1 MAVRGIGQP
10 DDSPVSKS
18 AMLISTACAVVGKDP
33 VYAAAFH
40 DPFAER
46 FATAISAEA
55 GPVLATLEDA
65 KVRAAFIADWEEDM
79 AGLITHV
86 VYRKPWIEGAVRDAL
101 AAGMR
106 QLVIFGA
113 GCDTLSLRL
122 AELLGRIPVFEVDQ
136 SDVIA
141 FRNRVL
147 ADGAGVPD
155 GVRRVGIDFSRE
167 TVRERLADAGYD
179 PTLPTVFVAEG
190 VMEYLTPEEV
200 EPIFALVREQAPK
213 GSRFV
218 FTFLARSVYA
228 DEDFATLRDE
238 LDKGGETLQFGLT
251 PEQLDDFLAAHGMR
265 RLAFETPDML
275 DERMRRS
282 VAAPV
287 GIIPGFHFV
296 AAETAQA

>member
-1 MAVRGIGQP
+1 VAVRGIGQP

-18 AMLISTACAVVGKDP
+18 AMLISTACAVVSKDP
-33 VYAAAFH
+33 VYAKAFH

-46 FATAISAEA
+46 FAKAISAEA
-55 GPVLATLEDA
+55 GPVLATLDDA
-65 KVRAAFIADWEEDM
+65 EARAAFIADWEADM

-86 VYRKPWIEGAVRDAL
+86 VYRKPWIEGGVRDAL

-122 AELLGRIPVFEVDQ
+122 AELLADLPVFEVDQ

-141 FRNRVL
+141 FRNQVL
-147 ADGAGVPD
+147 ADGAGVPA
-155 GVRRVGIDFSRE
+155 GVSRVGIDFSRE
-167 TVRERLADAGYD
+167 TVRDRLADAGYD
-179 PTLPTVFVAEG
+179 PALPTVFVAEG

-200 EPIFALVREQAPK
+200 EPIFALVRDQAPK

-228 DEDFATLRDE
+228 DGSFDTLRDE

-265 RLAFETPDML
+265 QLAFETPDML
-275 DERMRRS
+275 DERMRRC
-282 VAAPV
+282 VGAQV

-296 AAETAQA
+296 AAETA

>member
-1 MAVRGIGQP
+1 MTVRGIGQP

-18 AMLISTACAVVGKDP
+18 AMLISTACAVVSKDP

-46 FATAISAEA
+46 FAKAISEEA
-55 GPVLATLEDA
+55 GFVLEALNEPV
-65 KVRAAFIADWEEDM
+65 VRSAFIAEWEEDM
-79 AGLITHV
+79 DGLITHV

-101 AAGMR
+101 ADGMR

-122 AELLGRIPVFEVDQ
+122 AELLGDIPVFEVDQ
-136 SDVIA
+136 RDVIA
-141 FRNRVL
+141 FRNEVL
-147 ADGAGVPD
+147 ADGVGVPAGVS
-155 GVRRVGIDFSRE
+155 RVGIDFSRE
-167 TVRERLADAGYD
+167 TVRDRLADAGYD
-179 PTLPTVFVAEG
+179 PALPTVFVAEG

-200 EPIFALVREQAPK
+200 EPIFALVRDQAPK

-228 DEDFATLRDE
+228 DGSFDTLRE
-238 LDKGGETLQFGLT
+238 QLDKGGETLQFGLT

-282 VAAPV
+282 VGAPV

-296 AAETAQA
+296 AAETA

>member
-1 MAVRGIGQP
+1 MATRGIGQP

-18 AMLISTACAVVGKDP
+18 AMLISTACAVVSKDSI
-33 VYAAAFH
+33 YAKTFH
-40 DPFAER
+40 DPYAVR
-46 FATAISAEA
+46 FATAISPEA
-55 GPVLATLEDA
+55 GPVLAGLDDA
-65 KVRAAFIADWEEDM
+65 DARAAFIAEWEADM
-79 AGLITHV
+79 DGLITHV
-86 VYRKPWIEGAVRDAL
+86 LYRKPWIENAVREAL

-122 AELLGRIPVFEVDQ
+122 AESLGDIPVFEVDQ
-136 SDVIA
+136 RDVIA
-141 FRNRVL
+141 FRNSVL
-147 ADGAGVPD
+147 ADGAGVPA
-155 GVRRVGIDFSRE
+155 GVHRVGIDFSRE
-167 TVRERLADAGYD
+167 TVRDRLAEAGYASA
-179 PTLPTVFVAEG
+179 LPTVFVAEG

-200 EPIFALVREQAPK
+200 EPIFALVRDRAPK

-228 DEDFATLRDE
+228 DGSFDTLRE
-238 LDKGGETLQFGLT
+238 QLDKGGETLQFGLT

-282 VAAPV
+282 VGAPV

-296 AAETAQA
+296 AVETVQA